1 MDDTDWDGLIARRE
15 RLLNEALL
23 GKRAHEQVRQSRLQ
37 RGEACIHCGHFPED
51 HVRLD
56 TPDEMPCVLS
66 TLLRCDSCNGLYRA
80 VHDSARRE
88 LMQHDWVQEDTS
100 RLVYGCLGR
109 LWCVG
114 GVVNPSRYLQVFQ
127 PSAEYEREV
136 AALRCGG
143 QTPKG
148 EKG

>member
-66 TLLRCDSCNGLYRA
+66 RLYCDATRA
-80 VHDSARRE
+80 TGYTAQY
-88 LMQHDWVQEDTS
+88 MTPQ
-100 RLVYGCLGR
+100 
-109 LWCVG
+109 G
-114 GVVNPSRYLQVFQ
+114 GN
-127 PSAEYEREV
+127 
-136 AALRCGG
+136 
-143 QTPKG
+143 
-148 EKG
+148 